1 MPTPPQKRRAA
12 RHLPLD
18 ADAPATRH
26 GPAGRGKSP
35 ITVDSII
42 TAAFDIVASEGYEA
56 LTMRRLAAALE
67 TGPASLYAHVVNK
80 RDLDELL
87 IGRLCAEIELPEPD
101 SAIWQQ
107 QLVIVCTQLRDQ

>member
-12 RHLPLD
+12 RHLPQD

-42 TAAFDIVASEGYEA
+42 TAALGIVASEGYEA

-67 TGPASLYAHVVNK
+67 TGPASLYAHVSHK
-80 RDLDELL
+80 EEL
-87 IGRLCAEIELPEPD
+87 AELKSGD
-101 SAIWQQ
+101 AKAS
-107 QLVIVCTQLRDQ
+107 RK